1 MQVDLATMTG
11 NVAQVFLSEKEW
23 ASTLRAT
30 RAALRPGGR
39 LVFETRDPTKEAWRE
54 WNREQSYRR
63 IELDSIGAVESWE
76 ELTDVKIP
84 LVSFRSVLVFE
95 NDGAVLSF
103 NSTLC
108 FRDRDEIAD
117 SLRAADLVVEDI
129 RDAPD
134 RPGREFVFIAA
145 ND

>member
-1 MQVDLATMTG
+1 MGIDPSG
-11 NVAQVFLSEKEW
+11 D
-23 ASTLRAT
+23 
-30 RAALRPGGR
+30 PGCPPTWRQAGI
-39 LVFETRDPTKEAWRE
+39 RDPGPDEGGVAGVE
-54 WNREQSYRR
+54 REQSYRR